1 VQIREVQKKHR
12 DYGYRRTHAELTNNV
27 KGVLNHK
34 RVHRVWREYGLQHPV
49 RRRCKRGKKGQ
60 VPLQARYPNH
70 VWTYDFMQD
79 ATQDGRMLRALT
91 LVDEYTRRGFA
102 LELRR
107 SFKARD
113 VIAALQLA
121 FAEHGA
127 PVHLR
132 SDNGPEFIAQAL
144 KDWLA
149 QAGVKTHYI
158 DPGSP
163 WQNAF
168 GESFNATVRREHLN
182 KEVFANLAEAQVL
195 SALWLRYYNTER
207 RHTSLD
213 NITPE
218 QYYKQS
224 RPLTL
229 ESKMGLPHPA
239 DPQGREKA
247 AGAPVAPVL
256 QPCVFGPA
264 TALGLLPSIA
274 LSSGRADNSLT
285 PAMPPA

>member
-1 VQIREVQKKHR
+1 LLVQIRQVQQKHS
-12 DYGYRRTHAELTNNV
+12 DYGYRRALSELTNNV
-27 KGVLNHK
+27 KGLLNHK

-49 RRRCKRGKKGQ
+49 RRRRKRGKKGR
-60 VPLQARYPNH
+60 VPLQARFPNH

-79 ATQDGRMLRALT
+79 GRKLRVLT
-91 LVDEYTRRGFA
+91 LVDEYTRRGLA
-102 LELRR
+102 LEMRR
-107 SFKARD
+107 SFKSQD
-113 VIAALQLA
+113 VIAALQAA

-195 SALWLRYYNTER
+195 SALWLHYYNTER
-207 RHTSLD
+207 RHTSLG

-218 QYYKQS
+218 QYYGQA
-224 RPLTL
+224 RQLAL
-229 ESKMGLPHPA
+229 ESKTGLSHPA
-239 DPQGREKA
+239 DPQGVKNKSD
-247 AGAPVAPVL
+247 GATVVQMPH
-256 QPCVFGPA
+256 PCVFGPA